1 MLSNE
6 SFCVKVRF
14 GAIYSASKTKEYF
27 LKNNMIG
34 NRPLFSELGNTG
46 ITCPE
51 NSNWWL
57 ARLTSEQ
64 FVFEI
69 PKQFHN

>member
-1 MLSNE
+1 MLSNKA
-6 SFCVKVRF
+6 FGVKVMF

-27 LKNNMIG
+27 LQNKMIG

-57 ARLTSEQ
+57 AHSISEQ

>member
-1 MLSNE
+1 
-6 SFCVKVRF
+6 
-14 GAIYSASKTKEYF
+14 
-27 LKNNMIG
+27 MIG